1 MQPERAKHFNR
12 NPPSSYHKSLHR
24 NNGSFFGL
32 FLIVRRFPFK
42 RTRLVHVSHVFL
54 FQPPALICLSG
65 GGAALSSLSAASTTR
80 GEFHGAC
87 HEAALDLFQ
96 QSCT

>member
-54 FQPPALICLSG
+54 FQAPPRSHLFVWRRSG
-65 GGAALSSLSAASTTR
+65 AEQPVSSLDDPWRVSRCVS
-80 GEFHGAC
+80 
-87 HEAALDLFQ
+87 
-96 QSCT
+96 